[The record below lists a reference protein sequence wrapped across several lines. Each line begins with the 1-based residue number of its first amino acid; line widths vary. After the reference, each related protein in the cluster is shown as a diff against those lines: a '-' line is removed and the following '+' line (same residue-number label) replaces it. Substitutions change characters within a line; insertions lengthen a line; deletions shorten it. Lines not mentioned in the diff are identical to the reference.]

1 MSLLA
6 LAGLGLGMNAITN
19 MMNFGMQNSNLGYQK
34 KLQQQIF
41 EREDNAVQRRVAD
54 LEAAGL
60 NKNLAAGS
68 SAGAGSVVSTSAPQ
82 AQNTDLGA
90 MLDYKAAT
98 ASINKIEAETN
109 NLNIQNTI
117 LKNQANISN
126 LDYELQYL
134 DFLNQLGFP
143 ASFSDGKVTLDGT
156 RLGDLPVTDYGHFN
170 LDLAPRSQLYQ
181 FGYKN
186 AENNASLL
194 QGDADWQGA
203 LNSMKLL
210 GPVLKALV
218 NLAK

>member
-6 LAGLGLGMNAITN
+6 LAGLGLGMNAVTN
-19 MMNFGMQNSNLGYQK
+19 LMNFGMQYSNYNYQK
-34 KLQQQIF
+34 NLQKQIF
-41 EREDNAVQRRVAD
+41 NREDTSIQRRIED
-54 LEAAGL
+54 LQAAGL

-68 SAGAGSVVSTSAPQ
+68 GAGAGSVVSTSAPQ
-82 AQNTDLGA
+82 AQNNDLGA

-98 ASINKIEAETN
+98 SAINKTEAETN
-109 NLNIQNTI
+109 NLNIQNQI

-126 LDYELQYL
+126 LDYELSYL

-143 ASFSDGKVTLDGT
+143 ASYSDGQVTMDGT
-156 RLGDLPVTDYGHFN
+156 RMNNLPVTEYGHFN
-170 LDLAPRSQLYQ
+170 LDFSPRSQLYQ

-194 QGDADWQGA
+194 QGDVDWQGA

-210 GPVLKALV
+210 GPALQALIK
-218 NLAK
+218 LAK